1 MKLGKISF
9 FIFLFFVNS
18 FALIIA
24 EEKIVTVPLVNL
36 ENLEP
41 SFESEDS
48 EEQNILDKENLSL
61 KEKKK
66 LIKQTTN

>member
-1 MKLGKISF
+1 MKPGKISF
-9 FIFLFFVNS
+9 FILLFFLNS
-18 FALIIA
+18 FTSIFA

-48 EEQNILDKENLSL
+48 ETQNTLNKESYSL
-61 KEKKK
+61 KEKK
-66 LIKQTTN
+66 N